1 MLVAGKALG
10 LTKSLVGRNG
20 FQLRTSVI
28 SGPARVKVSKGVC
41 TNYSEKLIQPKFMH
55 TLFPILLSQFFYLQI
70 FLNVQ
75 IKITF
80 SLQEMA
86 LFGLLIAGGVSF
98 FPAWVLVHIPVYR
111 GGAAE

>member
-28 SGPARVKVSKGVC
+28 SGPARVKVSKG
-41 TNYSEKLIQPKFMH
+41 
-55 TLFPILLSQFFYLQI
+55 
-70 FLNVQ
+70 
-75 IKITF
+75 
-80 SLQEMA
+80 EMA
-86 LFGLLIAGGVSF
+86 LLGLLIAGGVSF
-98 FPAWVLVHIPVYR
+98 FPAWVLVNIPVYR